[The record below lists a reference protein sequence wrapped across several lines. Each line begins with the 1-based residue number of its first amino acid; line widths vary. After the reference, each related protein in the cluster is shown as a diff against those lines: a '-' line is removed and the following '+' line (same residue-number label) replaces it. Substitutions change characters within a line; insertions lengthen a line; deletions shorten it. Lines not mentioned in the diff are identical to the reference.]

1 MTSNKAITKI
11 KSPVSYPGFPV
22 DYPNYAP
29 GHAGLQI

>member
-11 KSPVSYPGFPV
+11 KSTEFPV
-22 DYPNYAP
+22 DSPNYAP